1 MLRQYKRLKSNKTN
15 HCNLILIITSFIDF
29 LPQILV
35 HNFVISTIV
44 LTFQP
49 VHTASSKQVF
59 KMNTSLWLPASIFFF
74 FFEIRTRSL
83 IGLFCKKREI
93 VRMKDVITL
102 SSEKFVVDGIE
113 ITEKLR
119 FFKGNILLTTN
130 ERNLLFTRFM
140 KNVR

>member
-1 MLRQYKRLKSNKTN
+1 MLRTIWILKG
-15 HCNLILIITSFIDF
+15 
-29 LPQILV
+29 
-35 HNFVISTIV
+35 ISTSVQSNVEVPEVYII
-44 LTFQP
+44 
-49 VHTASSKQVF
+49 ACCRSNDNQV
-59 KMNTSLWLPASIFFF
+59 MYGEL
-74 FFEIRTRSL
+74 
-83 IGLFCKKREI
+83 
-93 VRMKDVITL
+93 RMEDVITL

>member
-1 MLRQYKRLKSNKTN
+1 
-15 HCNLILIITSFIDF
+15 
-29 LPQILV
+29 
-35 HNFVISTIV
+35 
-44 LTFQP
+44 
-49 VHTASSKQVF
+49 
-59 KMNTSLWLPASIFFF
+59 MNTSLWLPASICFF

-93 VRMKDVITL
+93 VRMEDVITL